1 MWEEV
6 WFMSSLAS
14 HNTIINCNC
23 HPVSI
28 HSPPCTLG
36 IHAFCL
42 LFPLTYKL
50 IIRASL
56 ALSTYGWILPLH
68 PAQSSITWRGPLS
81 SFSSP
86 EEWADIGPCIGHPA
100 LPSFSSPGLFRHPP
114 PHVAYLPFLQ
124 IGRGGLAGSQKQ
136 CPNMRWPWIMRG
148 LNMR

>member
-1 MWEEV
+1 
-6 WFMSSLAS
+6 MSSLAS

-68 PAQSSITWRGPLS
+68 PAIKQLFFTRRVSRHWALYRTPSS
-81 SFSSP
+81 SFF
-86 EEWADIGPCIGHPA
+86 
-100 LPSFSSPGLFRHPP
+100 LFSWTLQTPTPPP
-114 PHVAYLPFLQ
+114 PHVAYLPLLQ
-124 IGRGGLAGSQKQ
+124 MGRGGLAGSQKQ
-136 CPNMRWPWIMRG
+136 CPNMR
-148 LNMR
+148 